1 MISTRHVDDKDLN
14 PKTIKRI
21 TDLINR
27 VYAEAESDLWKAG
40 MANRTN
46 IEEIEN
52 FIHKKQLIIA
62 ENDGE
67 IVGVCKISIESD
79 EIGEFGMLAADPA
92 RRGIGIGRELV
103 NAAESWARISGFK
116 TMRLELLTPRHW
128 NNGSK
133 EFLKVWYDRLGY
145 RPSFT
150 LPFEE
155 LFAHRI
161 NDFATDCDFTVW
173 LKEL

>member
-1 MISTRHVDDKDLN
+1 MISTRLVNDKDLG
-14 PKTIKRI
+14 PTTIKRI
-21 TDLINR
+21 TDLINQ
-27 VYAEAESDLWKAG
+27 VYADAESDLWKAG

-46 IEEIEN
+46 NEEVEN
-52 FIHKKQLIIA
+52 FIREKMLIIA
-62 ENDGE
+62 EKDGY

-92 RRGIGIGRELV
+92 MRGIGIGRKLV
-103 NAAESWARISGFK
+103 NAAESWARHTGFK

-128 NNGSK
+128 KNDSK

-145 RPSFT
+145 KPSYT

-173 LKEL
+173 LKKL

>member
-1 MISTRHVDDKDLN
+1 MISTRLVNDDDLTHT
-14 PKTIKRI
+14 TIKRI
-21 TDLINR
+21 TDLINQ
-27 VYAEAESDLWKAG
+27 VYAVAEADLWKAG
-40 MANRTN
+40 LATRTN
-46 IEEIEN
+46 REEIEN
-52 FIHKKQLIIA
+52 FIRDKALIIA
-62 ENDGE
+62 EKDGY
-67 IVGVCKISIESD
+67 IVGVCKVSIESN
-79 EIGEFGMLAADPA
+79 ETGEFGMLAADPA

-103 NAAESWARISGFK
+103 NAAENWARHLGFK

-128 NNGSK
+128 KNDSK
-133 EFLKVWYDRLGY
+133 EFLKIWYDRLGY
-145 RPSFT
+145 KPSYT